1 MSYTNFQTGETFP
14 LPIQAA
20 GDGGLFQ
27 IDKNGA
33 MFILQLS
40 RTDIIA
46 SEAFRTGRME
56 IALFEKDGLVF
67 FLYHIDGIFK
77 DGWGDAPLALHRLK
91 KEHFPEPGTLND
103 AVLHMYLVD
112 SRLHTLMAMREVEL
126 PASFTGLLRR
136 HIAEQSS
143 HPFEESAY
151 MQQVQA
157 VWQSLTSA
165 QMREKAAAVKE
176 IALAADKMKLH

>member
-27 IDKNGA
+27 IDKNGM

-40 RTDIIA
+40 HTDIIA
-46 SEAFRTGRME
+46 SEAFRTGHME
-56 IALFEKDGLVF
+56 LALFEKAGLVF
-67 FLYHIDGIFK
+67 LLYHIDGIFK
-77 DGWGDAPLALHRLK
+77 DGWGDAPLALHRIS
-91 KEHFPEPGTLND
+91 KEHFPASSLKD
-103 AVLHMYLVD
+103 HVLHMYLVD
-112 SRLHTLMAMREVEL
+112 SRLHTLMAMREIEL
-126 PASFTGLLRR
+126 PESFTELLQH
-136 HIAEQSS
+136 HIAEQSL
-143 HPFEESAY
+143 HPFEEAEY

-165 QMREKAAAVKE
+165 KMREAATAVKE
-176 IALAADKMKLH
+176 IALATNKMKLQ